1 MNKSTRHLVIK
12 DYSKL
17 EQYGFVKQGS
27 SYYFY
32 TGNNGKYGKPI
43 WTIHIDSRANGGV
56 PYICSHGNI
65 TLEVICRMY
74 ADGVL
79 AFENNN
85 SKEIKIAKVENQIK
99 KLEAKIEKLKEEL
112 LWIVCIVLFRTYV

>member
-1 MNKSTRHLVIK
+1 MNKNTRHLVIK

-27 SYYFY
+27 AYYFY

-56 PYICSHGNI
+56 PYICSHANI
-65 TLEVICRMY
+65 TLEVICKMY

-79 AFENNN
+79 AFEDNNT
-85 SKEIKIAKVENQIK
+85 KEIKIAKIENQIK
-99 KLEAKIEKLKEEL
+99 KLEAKIEKMREE
-112 LWIVCIVLFRTYV
+112 